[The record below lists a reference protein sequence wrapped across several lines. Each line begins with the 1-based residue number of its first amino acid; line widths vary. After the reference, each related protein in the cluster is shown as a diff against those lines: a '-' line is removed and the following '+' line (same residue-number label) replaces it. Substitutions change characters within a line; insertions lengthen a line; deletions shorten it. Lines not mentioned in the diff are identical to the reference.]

1 MAAIGAALALILM
14 AIGCSAAPPGPAL
27 APQPTGYQD
36 RLAGT
41 DRDISAAF
49 DAIGRVPDLPTL
61 TRNVL
66 SAAGVVGAAGER
78 LATGGP
84 VPAQAANAN
93 NDLVTALHRFATE
106 LAYLSQQINL
116 HAICTGSTALGAI
129 TTAPSM
135 PALRQAAAA
144 LADAGAEGGYQWG
157 DFLPAPLDQVDA
169 RPANGRLLVDRRT
182 GPAGNGALEISDNGD
197 ADAVVILASAGRT
210 VLSVAVRAG
219 ASTRVDGI
227 PDGGYDVYY
236 LTGSDWD
243 DVVGTFGRHC
253 DFHRFTDP
261 SQFSSRPVAGGT
273 AYTVKSITVQPD
285 GADSP
290 PNVTEVEPDGLP
302 R

>member
-1 MAAIGAALALILM
+1 MARM
-14 AIGCSAAPPGPAL
+14 APIVSLLTLLVLLTGCAGAPPAPA
-27 APQPTGYQD
+27 QPPPPAGYQD
-36 RLAGT
+36 RLARA
-41 DRDISAAF
+41 DRDIAAAF

-61 TRNVL
+61 TRTVL
-66 SAAGVVGAAGER
+66 AGAGIVSAAGEQ

-84 VPAQAANAN
+84 VPPPAAEAN
-93 NDLVTALHRFATE
+93 NTLVEALHRFATE

-116 HAICTGSTALGAI
+116 HAICTGSTALSAI

-144 LADAGAEGGYQWG
+144 LAAAGYQWG

-169 RPANGRLLVDRRT
+169 RPANGRLMVDRRT
-182 GPAGNGALEISDNGD
+182 GAAGNGALEVSDNAD
-197 ADAVVILASAGRT
+197 ADAVVILAGAGRT
-210 VLSVAVRAG
+210 VLSVAVREG

-243 DVVGTFGRHC
+243 DVVGIFGRHC

-261 SQFSSRPVAGGT
+261 SQFSSQPVAGGT
-273 AYTVKSITVQPD
+273 AYTVKSITIQSI

-290 PNVTEVEPDGLP
+290 PNITEVEPDGLP